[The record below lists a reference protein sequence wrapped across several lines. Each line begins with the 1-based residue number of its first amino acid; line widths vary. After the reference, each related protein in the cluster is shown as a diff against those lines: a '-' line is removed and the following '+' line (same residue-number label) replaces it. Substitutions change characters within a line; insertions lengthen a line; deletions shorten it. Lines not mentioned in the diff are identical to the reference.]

1 MVHFSS
7 FNLNY
12 LNSSVKTASEPWGL
26 NYVCVAVVI
35 GSEVDDDP
43 ELLNCSFMENP
54 GNVSGSECEETLQE
68 TQSKDIYG
76 DDQWVLLDDRNP
88 EVFVDCEVMPN
99 ESQRPK
105 VESPKIGEEVKIK
118 KQETETLSKPKKR
131 KSSSKK
137 HAGPRRSISMPEVA
151 LDPHANEVHQE
162 VRTNEITFSGD
173 VWSTSVSLPV
183 KKSEGKGK
191 EGRELRR
198 RYGTFYERKK
208 EKGSES
214 DLKKP
219 NPRLSISERFRS
231 FSVLAS
237 FLRTPTVRLRR
248 QGARRFSRSF
258 SDEAVQEDQQAF
270 LELSNELTDSEE
282 HNKELLPDHSPSS
295 FSPADLTLIDTA
307 QKSVEDENLQVKE
320 CVMSEMLKVEEF
332 DLDRMFEQQCH
343 VTERQQQHQKVN
355 DDAWDVQL
363 DGSTPLSQWRASF
376 SSPADSCTFIASGSE
391 PLSPQCETSPC
402 QTFGCLAF
410 DSVFSISSV
419 SEKCSLDLSPPAFQF
434 RPQGSRR
441 RYRDSPRWPS
451 HQVRMSTWKPLPL

>member
-1 MVHFSS
+1 M
-7 FNLNY
+7 
-12 LNSSVKTASEPWGL
+12 
-26 NYVCVAVVI
+26 
-35 GSEVDDDP
+35 DDDP

-54 GNVSGSECEETLQE
+54 GNVSGSELEETFQEPLQL
-68 TQSKDIYG
+68 QSQDIHG
-76 DDQWVLLDDRNP
+76 DDRWVLLDERNP
-88 EVFVDCEVMPN
+88 EVLVEHDVMQK
-99 ESQRPK
+99 ESQRQEVDSSK
-105 VESPKIGEEVKIK
+105 TGEEVKLK

-137 HAGPRRSISMPEVA
+137 RAGPRRSISMPEVA
-151 LDPHANEVHQE
+151 LDPHANEVQQE
-162 VRTNEITFSGD
+162 GGTDEVTFSDD

-183 KKSEGKGK
+183 KKSEVKGK

-198 RYGTFYERKK
+198 RYGTFHERKK

-214 DLKKP
+214 DLKKA

-270 LELSNELTDSEE
+270 LELNNELNDSEE
-282 HNKELLPDHSPSS
+282 PNEELFPDNSQSS
-295 FSPADLTLIDTA
+295 FSPADLTLIA
-307 QKSVEDENLQVKE
+307 ISQKSDEDENLNVNE
-320 CVMSEMLKVEEF
+320 CVMSETLKVEEF
-332 DLDRMFEQQCH
+332 DLDRLFEQQCH
-343 VTERQQQHQKVN
+343 VTECQHQKEN
-355 DDAWDVQL
+355 DVSWDVQL
-363 DGSTPLSQWRASF
+363 DGSTPSSEWRASF
-376 SSPADSCTFIASGSE
+376 SSPADSCTFTASESE

-402 QTFGCLAF
+402 QTLDCLAF

-419 SEKCSLDLSPPAFQF
+419 SEKCSLDLDLSPPSFQF
-434 RPQGSRR
+434 RPQDSRR

-451 HQVRMSTWKPLPL
+451 HQVRMTTWKPLPL